1 MKKSLLLLS
10 LLLITIVSNAQDF
23 KFGKVSKKEL
33 EEKVHPE
40 SPEVNAVVLF
50 KKQRTTFPFYQ
61 KEGFTQEINVHE
73 RIKIYNKEGYDW
85 ATKRIKLYNEN
96 NSKREKI
103 TNLKGYTY
111 TLVNGKIQKFKLD
124 KDKVYDEDTNKY
136 WKRATFTMPSLAEGC
151 IVEFEYTIKSPFL
164 SIDDVVLQYDI
175 PINIL
180 EVEIVTPEYF
190 NYNKVVNPRSSFIP
204 NISESKKNRTEEISS
219 RNRGSNSTQNSG
231 SLTGGGT
238 KNTKYINTS
247 KFSFSENIVTIL
259 ENNVPALLDE
269 PFTGNIDNYRATVAF
284 EYAFYKGPDNNVKDF
299 STTWD
304 KVTETIYK
312 SDDFGGQLDNKSYFE
327 EDVDALVSNAKSHSE
342 KIQLIFDHVKNKV
355 KWNDYVGFTSEN
367 GVKKAYNEGV
377 GNVGDIN
384 LMLTAM
390 LRHANI
396 NANPVLISTRDN
408 GVPFFPTRSGFN
420 YVICAVEQ
428 EGKLMLLDATQ
439 QFSKPDVLPIT
450 AINWQGRL
458 IREDGSSTWVNL
470 NPNIVS
476 KEIVFA
482 NVKLNEDLSAEG
494 KARRVLTNYQ
504 AYRYRNSN
512 ANKSNDNLV
521 LNLEND
527 NPGLTV
533 SNLEVKNAKLATKPV
548 SQSYDYIFETAA
560 EKIGDNIYISP
571 LIFLG
576 QEENP
581 FTQESRNYP
590 IDFICPISDKHTI
603 VIAIPEGYQV
613 ETIPE
618 NTALDFN
625 SGSASFSYLIKQTGN
640 NIQLIVNL
648 NINNTIIM
656 PADYQNF
663 KKFYQ
668 MMVEKNSEKI
678 VLKKV

>member
-1 MKKSLLLLS
+1 MKKSLLLLTFA
-10 LLLITIVSNAQDF
+10 LITIVSNAQDF

-40 SPEVNAVVLF
+40 NPEVNAVVLF
-50 KKQRTTFPFYQ
+50 KKQRTTFPFSNS
-61 KEGFTQEINVHE
+61 EGFTQETKVHE
-73 RIKIYNKEGYDW
+73 RIKIYNKEGYNW
-85 ATKRIKLYNEN
+85 ATKKVGLYDEN
-96 NSKREKI
+96 NSNSEKI
-103 TNLKGYTY
+103 MGLKGYTY
-111 TLVNGKIQKFKLD
+111 KLVNGKIEKTKL
-124 KDKVYDEDTNKY
+124 KSESVFNEKTNKY
-136 WKRATFTMPSLAEGC
+136 WSTSTFTMPSLDEGC
-151 IVEFEYTIKSPFL
+151 IVEFEYTIKSPSL
-164 SIDDVVLQYDI
+164 GIDDVILQYDI
-175 PINIL
+175 PINVL

-204 NISESKKNRTEEISS
+204 NITESKKNRIEQVSS
-219 RNRGSNSTQNSG
+219 RERNSNRGGGLGIGG
-231 SLTGGGT
+231 SY
-238 KNTKYINTS
+238 NTSSVNTS
-247 KFSFSENIVTIL
+247 KFDFTENVVTIL
-259 ENNVPALLDE
+259 ENNIPALVEE
-269 PFTGNIDNYRATVAF
+269 PFTGNIDNYRATIAF
-284 EYAFYKGPDNNVKDF
+284 EYAFYKGPNMEVKNY

-304 KVTETIYK
+304 KVTETIYE
-312 SDDFGGQLDNKSYFE
+312 SDDFGGQLNKKNYFE
-327 EDVDALVSNAKSHSE
+327 EDVDALVTNASSSAE
-342 KIQLIFDHVKNKV
+342 KTQLILDHVKSKV
-355 KWNDYVGFTSEN
+355 KWNDYLGFTTEN

-396 NANPVLISTRDN
+396 NANPVLVSTRDN

-428 EGKLMLLDATQ
+428 EGKLVLLDATQ
-439 QFSKPDVLPIT
+439 QYSKPNILPLT

-482 NVKLNEDLSAEG
+482 NVKLNDDLSAEG
-494 KARRVLTNYQ
+494 KTRRVLTNYQ

-521 LNLEND
+521 LNIEKD

-533 SNLEVKNAKLATKPV
+533 NNLEVKNAKLVTKPI
-548 SQSYDYIFETAA
+548 SQSYDYVFETSA

-571 LIFLG
+571 LVFLG

-590 IDFICPISDKHTI
+590 IDFICPIADKHT
-603 VIAIPEGYQV
+603 VVVAIPEGYQV

-625 SGSASFSYLIKQTGN
+625 NGSASFSYLIKQTGN

-668 MMVEKNSEKI
+668 MMVEKNTEKI